1 MTVLSRPLALA
12 GATLGLAG
20 LALATPAQAQYRQK
34 ISHDASRCS
43 GGGPAVLVKIAGIKP
58 GGGTLR
64 VQSYRGTARDWL
76 KSGRWINRIELPA
89 RSGTMNVCMPI
100 PAAGT
105 YGIAV
110 RHDVNNNGSTDLS
123 TDGGAMSGNPSINIW
138 NLGKPSYKKTAFQA
152 GPGVTSIAINMR
164 YR

>member
-1 MTVLSRPLALA
+1 MIVRARALALA
-12 GATLGLAG
+12 LSTIGLAG
-20 LALATPAQAQYRQK
+20 LTLASPAQAQFKQK
-34 ISHDASRCS
+34 ITHDASRCN
-43 GGGPAVLVKIAGIKP
+43 GGGPAVLVQIGGIKP

-64 VQSYRGTARDWL
+64 VQSYRGVESDWL
-76 KSGRWINRIELPA
+76 KSGRWINRVELPA
-89 RSGTMNVCMPI
+89 RAGTMRVCMPV

-110 RHDVNNNGSTDLS
+110 RHDLNNNGETDLS

-138 NLGKPSYKKTAFQA
+138 NLGKPSYKKTAFRA
-152 GPGVTSIAINMR
+152 GPGVTRISITMR